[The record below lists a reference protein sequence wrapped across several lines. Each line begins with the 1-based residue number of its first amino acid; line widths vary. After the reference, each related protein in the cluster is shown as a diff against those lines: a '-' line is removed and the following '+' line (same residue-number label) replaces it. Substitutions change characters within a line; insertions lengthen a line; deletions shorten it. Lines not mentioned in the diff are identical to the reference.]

1 MSEKIYPKGVRLFG
15 PRDNAPD
22 FVLGSLII
30 TPNELVS
37 WLKENSGLLTEY
49 NGDKQLRLS
58 LTRSKDGKGISA
70 SVDQYKPKDDAA
82 PAGFTPKKD
91 TELPF

>member
-30 TPNELVS
+30 TPNELVA

-70 SVDQYKPKDDAA
+70 SVDSYKPKEEAA

>member
-22 FVLGSLII
+22 FVIGSLII
-30 TPNELVS
+30 TPNDLVA

-49 NGDKQLRLS
+49 NGEKQLRLS
-58 LTRSKDGKGISA
+58 LVRAKDGKGISA
-70 SVDQYKPKDDAA
+70 SVDTYKPKAESA
-82 PAGFTPKKD
+82 PADFQPKKD